1 MTTGTQI
8 IERSARLIGVK
19 ASGQS
24 LAADKTA
31 AFLEALNAM
40 LVRWEADGLGMGF
53 SPLTAATSTI
63 SIPVENEEAV
73 AYNLAVLMA
82 PEYGREPSSYVAR
95 KADEG
100 LRALERDVIKPVAVA
115 LDLPCAEGGSG
126 AFDINTGS

>member
-19 ASGQS
+19 ASGQA

-53 SPLTAATSTI
+53 SPLSAATATI

-73 AYNLAVLMA
+73 VFNLAVTME
-82 PEYGREPSSYVAR
+82 PEFGKPLDPRVIK
-95 KADEG
+95 KADDG
-100 LRALERDVIKPVAVA
+100 LRALEREVIKPVVKCS
-115 LDLPCAEGGSG
+115 DLPGSEVG
-126 AFDINTGS
+126 SAYDINTD